1 MNGATASD
9 QLDKLDIK
17 CSGETHENVEDSPNI
32 CRICATV
39 TDLVIPIFEGEGL
52 QNNLAEKIHKHLPIK
67 VSVQDVLP
75 RVVCYQCSSTVL
87 AWHEL
92 VQCCQQADQALRQ
105 QAANRKKKPVEVTG
119 TPSDPKGLNL
129 LTSIVTDVLND
140 YCQML
145 NINQDNSDIY
155 YVCQECDGHPVSSSI
170 ETLSQH
176 LQLVHSELSNEKLIE
191 QFIKDNIFIE
201 EVLISDELLSSED
214 LSKQAPNKELPNYS
228 CPFCESMFSSPT
240 RLVFHLNRHL
250 EVCIDDGVYCCNQLF
265 NNKTFFVTH
274 LQSQHVHK
282 VIDSSRVCKSC
293 GLTAGD
299 LDELQKHINDNHPQ
313 AEERYERGKTEGS
326 PKCQKFI
333 PAVCSE
339 CNKTFSNKYNMLV
352 HMRNHF
358 GQPSR
363 FACDKCNKTY
373 KSQGSLIYHHKVVH
387 EGQLKFVCSSCGEA
401 FPSRAA
407 RDVHARLHTG
417 QKPFSCQ
424 YCGKAYRAKNTLYRH
439 IDMHLNIRKYACSFC
454 DKKWIPS
461 PDPYF
466 LKRREFKIELNE
478 PTHSN
483 GTERVRGHH
492 RHGSESD
499 EDDKPLAEFAAARPS
514 DIYRNFYRALTKFR
528 DHYVQHE
535 FKRDRCSDL
544 SNSSDSEEERNWEE
558 LDPVQYDDLSN
569 SNMRKDKMNE
579 ETRLELSQ
587 VQTKINGKTY
597 YICKICD
604 KKLSS
609 SHTYIFHKRIHT
621 GERPCICHVCG
632 KQFRAPNGLQRHLTE
647 THERLRRYTCQI
659 CHKSFANSQN
669 LKQHMRI
676 HTGERPFVCS
686 HCGKRFTQS
695 GSLHVHLKTHSA
707 TLPHACR
714 DCGAKFRMRSGL
726 TRHRLKHTGER
737 PHVCRHCGKG
747 FRQKHEMNA
756 HALTH
761 SDSKPHV
768 CTVCGTAF
776 RQRRALRHHCKRL
789 HDSKPGED
797 AHVYNNA
804 INYILTLNSV

>member
-1 MNGATASD
+1 M
-9 QLDKLDIK
+9 
-17 CSGETHENVEDSPNI
+17 
-32 CRICATV
+32 
-39 TDLVIPIFEGEGL
+39 
-52 QNNLAEKIHKHLPIK
+52 
-67 VSVQDVLP
+67 
-75 RVVCYQCSSTVL
+75 
-87 AWHEL
+87 
-92 VQCCQQADQALRQ
+92 
-105 QAANRKKKPVEVTG
+105 
-119 TPSDPKGLNL
+119 
-129 LTSIVTDVLND
+129 
-140 YCQML
+140 
-145 NINQDNSDIY
+145 
-155 YVCQECDGHPVSSSI
+155 
-170 ETLSQH
+170 
-176 LQLVHSELSNEKLIE
+176 
-191 QFIKDNIFIE
+191 
-201 EVLISDELLSSED
+201 
-214 LSKQAPNKELPNYS
+214 
-228 CPFCESMFSSPT
+228 
-240 RLVFHLNRHL
+240 
-250 EVCIDDGVYCCNQLF
+250 
-265 NNKTFFVTH
+265 
-274 LQSQHVHK
+274 
-282 VIDSSRVCKSC
+282 
-293 GLTAGD
+293 
-299 LDELQKHINDNHPQ
+299 
-313 AEERYERGKTEGS
+313 
-326 PKCQKFI
+326 
-333 PAVCSE
+333 
-339 CNKTFSNKYNMLV
+339 
-352 HMRNHF
+352 
-358 GQPSR
+358 
-363 FACDKCNKTY
+363 
-373 KSQGSLIYHHKVVH
+373 
-387 EGQLKFVCSSCGEA
+387 
-401 FPSRAA
+401 
-407 RDVHARLHTG
+407 
-417 QKPFSCQ
+417 
-424 YCGKAYRAKNTLYRH
+424 
-439 IDMHLNIRKYACSFC
+439 
-454 DKKWIPS
+454 
-461 PDPYF
+461 
-466 LKRREFKIELNE
+466 KRREFKIELNE

-483 GTERVRGHH
+483 DTEPVTAHRSRG
-492 RHGSESD
+492 SDSD
-499 EDDKPLAEFAAARPS
+499 EDDKPLAEFAAGKPS

-535 FKRDRCSDL
+535 IKTDRCSDL
-544 SNSSDSEEERNWEE
+544 ANSSDSEEERNCED
-558 LDPVQYDDLSN
+558 LDPTQYDDLSN

-597 YICKICD
+597 FICKICD

-789 HDSKPGED
+789 HDSKPAED
-797 AHVYNNA
+797 AHGYNNA